1 MTFKF
6 PYTTRMKSGKITGAY
21 IKTKSLEEIM
31 PPPPPEKAPPQDDK
45 KIAKEAKAKRRE
57 LKQALLTLLHTN
69 HPIVFTEDKPKPL
82 AVRMHHAIATLY
94 PQFSG
99 VIIRKVL
106 KKWVNDI
113 RYLTAVINCPSR
125 HNLNGNVSGLVSESE
140 REYAQELIDK
150 RAVKLLEKQ
159 QPLKK

>member
-1 MTFKF
+1 MTALFS
-6 PYTTRMKSGKITGAY
+6 YTARMKSGKIIGAY
-21 IKTKSLEEIM
+21 IKTKSLEEIL
-31 PPPPPEKAPPQDDK
+31 PPTPAEKAPPQDDK
-45 KIAKEAKAKRRE
+45 KIAKEAKARRRE

-69 HPIVFTEDKPKPL
+69 HPIPFNDENPKPL
-82 AVRMHHAIATLY
+82 AVGIYRELAPLY

-113 RYLTAVINCPSR
+113 RYLTAVLNCPSR
-125 HNLNGNVSGLVSESE
+125 HNLNGNVSGLVSSGE
-140 REYAQELIDK
+140 REYAQELVNM
-150 RAVKLLEKQ
+150 RVVKLLEKQ